1 LILTCATGQQ
11 PYIVLG
17 GSQLQRT
24 FRFFSINPAKPSLS
38 PSSQTSLTQL
48 NSFFFFFCNLVAIF
62 CSFRYSSKL
71 FLSFSFPPLG
81 CFASLSQYSFW
92 R

>member
-11 PYIVLG
+11 PYVVLG
-17 GSQLQRT
+17 GSQLQCT

-48 NSFFFFFCNLVAIF
+48 NSFFFFFVT
-62 CSFRYSSKL
+62 
-71 FLSFSFPPLG
+71 
-81 CFASLSQYSFW
+81 
-92 R
+92 